1 MHRRNS
7 QLITIKWEIDMGA
20 MSEFGSPALVL
31 FVMLFLVVLG
41 ILWFL
46 LPFAVFG
53 VKDRLDQLIRLQ
65 RKTNELMQKQLDA
78 STVKSDNDFD
88 RNTDDLRKNI
98 DRVLMDN

>member
-1 MHRRNS
+1 
-7 QLITIKWEIDMGA
+7 MGA

-65 RKTNELMQKQLDA
+65 SKTNELMQKQLDA
-78 STVKSDNDFD
+78 STVKSNNDFD
-88 RNTDDLRKNI
+88 RNADDLRKNI

>member
-1 MHRRNS
+1 
-7 QLITIKWEIDMGA
+7 MGA